1 MHVEPHHTAHELRRF
16 IRVEPHARVARRIQ
30 AVLGALE
37 GETAKALAPRVQ
49 MSERAVRDCVARF
62 NRAGRAGLDEQP
74 GRGRKK
80 ALTDDQEEQLK
91 VRLRAGATPDDG
103 VCTLRGEDVRRI
115 LREEFGVVRGL
126 QATYNLLHKLGF
138 SVLQPRP
145 QHPDADPAA
154 QEAFKKNSR
163 KSSTK
168 SRPTTRRKRSKS
180 GSKTKPASA
189 RKAR

>member
-1 MHVEPHHTAHELRRF
+1 MHVEAHHTADELREL
-16 IRVEPHARVARRIQ
+16 IRAEPRARIARRLQ

-37 GETAKALAPRVQ
+37 GATSPALALRVQ
-49 MSERAVRDCVARF
+49 MSERTVRECVF
-62 NRAGRAGLDEQP
+62 CYNREGLDGLEDQP

-80 ALTDDQEEQLK
+80 ALTDAQEELLK
-91 VRLRAGATPDDG
+91 ARIHAGATDADG

-115 LREEFGVVRGL
+115 LKDEFGVVRSL
-126 QATYNLLHKLGF
+126 QTAYNLLHKLGF

-154 QEAFKKNSR
+154 QEEFKKNSR
-163 KSSTK
+163 KSSKK
-168 SRPTTRRKRSKS
+168 SRPTTRGTRSKS